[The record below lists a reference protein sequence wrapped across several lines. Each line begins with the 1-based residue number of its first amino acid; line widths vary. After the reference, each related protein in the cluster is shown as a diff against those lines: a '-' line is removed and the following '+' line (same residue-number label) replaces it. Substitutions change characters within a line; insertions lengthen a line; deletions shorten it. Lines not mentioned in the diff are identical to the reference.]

1 MGYVKKRINELSKE
15 HGGKR
20 KASRFCENWF
30 TSALKDRAIKEAQVT
45 RDRFQPGK
53 IYVFKYTK
61 PKYIE
66 NLPWFDENPVVL
78 AIEQVGDN
86 DFGVNL
92 NLLPIP
98 VKEKLLDDLYI
109 RLGGVM
115 EGTAKEKSNP
125 LTEKQLKISY
135 KGMKSYLEKFGCEFA
150 LRQYIPEK
158 KKNQAVVSYSKWPEI
173 ALCDFMELKGTNM
186 MQIRVMYKDYLKKNI

>member
-15 HGGKR
+15 HGGKI

-30 TSALKDRAIKEAQVT
+30 LSALKDRAIKEAQVT

-78 AIEQVGDN
+78 AIEEVGDN

-109 RLGGVM
+109 KLGKSM
-115 EGTAKEKSNP
+115 ERTASEKSNP

-173 ALCDFMELKGTNM
+173 ALCNFMELNGTNM
-186 MQIRVMYKDYLKKNI
+186 MQIRAMYKDYFKKNI